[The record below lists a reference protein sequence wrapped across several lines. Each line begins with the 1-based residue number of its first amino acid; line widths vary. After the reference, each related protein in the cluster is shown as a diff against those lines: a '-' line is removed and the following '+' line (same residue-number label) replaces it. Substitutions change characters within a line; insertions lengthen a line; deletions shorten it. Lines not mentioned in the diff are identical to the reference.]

1 MREGSGEVNKPKQR
15 GAFSKLG
22 IMAVAVL
29 IWTVAAGCQGLV
41 RADSSSGQAA
51 AGQRDDA
58 QETAAPAA
66 PEVGRRA
73 PSFTLTALDG
83 GSYGVDGGSRDKVLL
98 INFWASWCDPCKLE
112 APDLVKLYKNYR
124 EHLDIY
130 AVNVTY
136 LDSEEDAKSFAEQ
149 YGFRFPVLLDP
160 DNKVTKLYRVI
171 GYPTTVLVDKKG
183 VIRQIVLGIRSYEE
197 MERYVK
203 DVI

>member
-1 MREGSGEVNKPKQR
+1 
-15 GAFSKLG
+15 
-22 IMAVAVL
+22 MATIELTKDNFNQTLQENDFVL
-29 IWTVAAGCQGLV
+29 I
-41 RADSSSGQAA
+41 D
-51 AGQRDDA
+51 
-58 QETAAPAA
+58 
-66 PEVGRRA
+66 
-73 PSFTLTALDG
+73 
-83 GSYGVDGGSRDKVLL
+83 
-98 INFWASWCDPCKLE
+98 FWASWCDPCKLE

-197 MERYVK
+197 MERFVK